1 MVIFIVNE
9 ASGRGRAG
17 KIWQRMRRALLEMG
31 VPFQD
36 WHTHQP
42 GKATAL
48 AALASKQAGE
58 TVRLVVVGGD
68 GTVNEVLNGITD
80 FSRVAL
86 GVVPIGSGNDF
97 ARGLRL
103 PRDPG
108 KALERALSADGS
120 VRIDIGQVTVDGQ
133 APRRFGISA
142 SVGMDAW
149 ICAEVDASLAKS
161 GLNHCGMGNLTY
173 GFMTLSAAW
182 HLQTARGK
190 VCLTTP
196 QGVYTRSLQEL
207 IFMACMNF
215 PWEGGGVP
223 VAPGAD
229 ARDGYFSVCLAEA
242 LSRPQVFRKLPL
254 LALGRH
260 VHTNGVTLLKASR
273 VDVQLETPLYMH
285 ADGEVPGRVRRASF
299 EVLPQKLRVLV

>member
-1 MVIFIVNE
+1 MIFIVNE

-17 KIWQRMRRALLEMG
+17 KIWQRMRRALLDMG
-31 VPFQD
+31 IPFQD
-36 WHTHQP
+36 WRTHQP
-42 GKATAL
+42 GEATAL
-48 AALASKQAGE
+48 AALASQQPGE

-68 GTVNEVLNGITD
+68 GTINEVLNGITD
-80 FSRVAL
+80 FSRIAL

-103 PRDPG
+103 PRDPAQ
-108 KALERALSADGS
+108 ALERALSADGS
-120 VRIDIGQVTVDGQ
+120 VRIDLGQVMTDGH

-142 SVGMDAW
+142 GVGMDAW

-161 GLNHCGMGNLTY
+161 GLNHCGLGNLTY
-173 GFMTLSAAW
+173 GFMTLSAAC
-182 HLQTARGK
+182 HLQTACGQARFM
-190 VCLTTP
+190 TP
-196 QGVYTRSLQEL
+196 QGVYTRSLCDL

-229 ARDGYFSVCLAEA
+229 ARDGCFSVCLAES
-242 LSRPQVFRKLPL
+242 LSRPQVFAKLPR

-260 VHTNGVTLLKASR
+260 VHTNGVTLLNASR
-273 VDVQLETPLYMH
+273 IDVQLDAPLYVH
-285 ADGEVPGRVRRASF
+285 ADGEVPGRVRRATF
-299 EVLPQKLRVLV
+299 EVLPQTLRVLV